1 MCPPFLYIC
10 RAHKEWNQFSV
21 IYKSQKPT
29 TTTMSRVQLERKWL
43 ENRRKQHYT
52 YNWTIAVF
60 PSGSCY
66 LYGEKKLQFKV
77 STKSEQFVVH
87 ATLYIRENK
96 KSIICAS
103 LSKRQS
109 SIWLYAWLSDLVRK
123 ASPNKIIKRK
133 VRHHDC
139 VKSIHSYRVYHFLY
153 LGYVFL
159 LFTPK
164 SITAV

>member
-1 MCPPFLYIC
+1 MIRKSSKTALHIQLNNCSVPF
-10 RAHKEWNQFSV
+10 
-21 IYKSQKPT
+21 
-29 TTTMSRVQLERKWL
+29 RVVLSIW
-43 ENRRKQHYT
+43 
-52 YNWTIAVF
+52 
-60 PSGSCY
+60 G
-66 LYGEKKLQFKV
+66 KKLQFKV